1 MPKPKPGQTLSQFAI
16 EQAFFL
22 GHFWSPDNP
31 EGLNVRQ
38 ADLKLLKPD
47 DDVVV
52 RAMIS
57 MSRGDTTRYTR
68 AVLDNH
74 GRQPTF
80 DGVIGPAIAE
90 MVIEGNRCPVP
101 DHAPPPGVVFAF
113 DDPDLQ
119 QVVERMQAQPAVGS
133 GGNWAGCNGIGQFHC
148 AAMQV
153 NPAGMNP
160 RVVPLWRQVMLNV
173 RQMYA
178 GIGLLWKFIDMDG
191 VDLLTGEQF
200 NGNIQTELSFVSRSD
215 GWIGLAI
222 VTRNEGC
229 SSKIWLKLLNS
240 YVGGSTDIQI
250 INQISTLLAHE
261 GGHNAGLSHSNGGV
275 MNPSIVTGL
284 PVGVW
289 PENDPST
296 PILRTLYGGAPVPIP
311 GGTPPGPTPDAPKT
325 IEERMLAMEI
335 KNIVNEVTLK
345 WCVEKVKALGG

>member
-1 MPKPKPGQTLSQFAI
+1 MPQRKPDETISQFAI
-16 EQAFFL
+16 RTAWET
-22 GHFWSPDNP
+22 GHFWSPDNLD
-31 EGLNVRQ
+31 GLNVRQ

-284 PVGVW
+284 PVGIW
-289 PENDPST
+289 PESDPST
-296 PILRTLYGGAPVPIP
+296 RTLRTLYGGQPVPIP
-311 GGTPPGPTPDAPKT
+311 GGGDTPTPTPPDNSIEKQLFDLRLKDVIQDVT
-325 IEERMLAMEI
+325 IQWL
-335 KNIVNEVTLK
+335 VD
-345 WCVEKVKALGG
+345 KVRNQ